1 VGVNTAKDYPAPLRR
16 IHYVDPETGKG
27 FIFLTNDMLLP
38 AIVIA
43 QLYKARWLVEL
54 FFKWVKQHL
63 RIKAFYG
70 TSENAVKTQLWI
82 SVCVYLLVA
91 ILKKRMVLSYSI
103 HTILQILSLTLFE
116 KTPIL
121 QVFDSPNYTNEYDCA
136 SNQLELFA
144 LTWYLESTVF

>member
-1 VGVNTAKDYPAPLRR
+1 MPLRR

-27 FIFLTNDMLLP
+27 LIFLTNDMLLP

-43 QLYKARWLVEL
+43 QLYKARWYVEL
-54 FFKWVKQHL
+54 FFKWIKQHL

-91 ILKKRMVLSYSI
+91 ILKKRMVLS
-103 HTILQILSLTLFE
+103 
-116 KTPIL
+116 
-121 QVFDSPNYTNEYDCA
+121 
-136 SNQLELFA
+136 
-144 LTWYLESTVF
+144 